1 MAVERY
7 HGARA
12 TRSATPY
19 RDPQRRCATLARMRD
34 LLVAHPDLAIALI
47 IGLGVGAQWLA
58 WRARVPAILPLL
70 AVGFLVGPL
79 LGWLQP
85 SVVFPPDLF
94 FPLVSMAVGLILF
107 EGGLTL
113 RFAELRDTR
122 RVVINLVTWGALVTW
137 LLGAAAA
144 YLVAGLNIQLALLF
158 GSLVI
163 VTGPT
168 VIAPLLRI
176 VRPNANVSSVL
187 KWESIVIDAVGA
199 LVAVLVLEA
208 IVLHS
213 RDEPIASIALL
224 LGRFIIVGSA
234 TGAAGGLA
242 LSWLLRRRAIP
253 DYLVNVT
260 ALAFLF
266 ATFSLANAFSSEA
279 GLLAAV
285 VMGILVANT
294 GVPNLDA
301 LLSFKE
307 DLTVLLVSMLF
318 IALAANVELSSF
330 LAALSWPTVIMVAL
344 IVFIIRPLDV
354 FLSSI
359 GSRLSGRERLFIA
372 WVGPRGI
379 VAASVTSLFAVRLQ
393 AIGLEGADELVPL
406 VFMVIVATVLLAS
419 LTAKPL
425 GVRLGVADPDPQGV
439 LLLGAHPVGR
449 QIGLALDKLGVSVLL
464 ADTNWSNVSEA
475 RADGL
480 QTYFGSLLADTSDDR
495 LRLAGIGRL
504 VALTSNDEANAL
516 TAVKYAREFGKS
528 NVFQLA
534 PRAQDDHGKRLGGE
548 HRGRW
553 LSSTD
558 LSFENI
564 ENLHRAGATV
574 ETAELSEQFTL
585 ADYQSGGRTAVPLF
599 VVNGKGVRVVSEDTE
614 PERETSG
621 MVVSLVAP
629 A

>member
-1 MAVERY
+1 MHA
-7 HGARA
+7 
-12 TRSATPY
+12 
-19 RDPQRRCATLARMRD
+19 
-34 LLVAHPDLAIALI
+34 LLVARADLAIAAI
-47 IGLGVGAQWLA
+47 IALGVGAQWLA

-70 AVGFLVGPL
+70 AIGFLVGPL
-79 LGWLQP
+79 LGWLRP
-85 SVVFPPDLF
+85 SEVFPAPLF

-113 RFAELRDTR
+113 RFAELRETR

-137 LLGAAAA
+137 LCGAAAA
-144 YLVAGLNIQLALLF
+144 YFVAGLNVQLALLF
-158 GSLVI
+158 GALVI

-213 RDEPIASIALL
+213 RGEPIASIVLL
-224 LGRFIIVGSA
+224 LLRFIFVGSA
-234 TGAAGGLA
+234 TGALGGLA

-318 IALAANVELSSF
+318 IALAANVELATF
-330 LAALSWPTVIMVAL
+330 LAALSWPTVLLVLL
-344 IVFIIRPLDV
+344 IILVIRPLDV
-354 FLSSI
+354 FLASS
-359 GSRLSGRERLFIA
+359 GSRLSPRERLFIA

-393 AIGLEGADELVPL
+393 AIGLEGADDLVPL

-439 LLLGAHPVGR
+439 LLLGAHPVAR
-449 QIGLALDKLGVSVLL
+449 QIGRALDALGVSVLL

-475 RADGL
+475 RSDGL
-480 QTYFGSLLADTSDDR
+480 PTYFGSLLSDSSDDR

-516 TAVKYAREFGKS
+516 TSVKFAREFGKS

-534 PRAQDDHGKRLGGE
+534 PRARDGQDKRLGGE

-553 LSSTD
+553 LSNTD
-558 LSFENI
+558 LSYESLEALNRADAAI
-564 ENLHRAGATV
+564 ETHQ
-574 ETAELSEQFTL
+574 LSETFSL
-585 ADYQSGGRTAVPLF
+585 ADYLEERGASTVALF
-599 VVNGKGVRVVSEDTE
+599 LVNGGKGVRVVSEDTE
-614 PERETSG
+614 PERENSG
-621 MVVSLVAP
+621 TVVALAVP
-629 A
+629 ARGV

>member
-1 MAVERY
+1 MFV
-7 HGARA
+7 
-12 TRSATPY
+12 
-19 RDPQRRCATLARMRD
+19 D
-34 LLVAHPDLAIALI
+34 HPALAIAAI

-58 WRARVPAILPLL
+58 WRVRVPAILPLL

-79 LGWLQP
+79 MGWLKP
-85 SVVFPPDLF
+85 TEVVPPGLF

-113 RFAELRDTR
+113 RFAEIRETR

-137 LLGAAAA
+137 LAGAAAA
-144 YLVAGLNIQLALLF
+144 YYVVGLNVQLALLF
-158 GSLVI
+158 GALVM

-176 VRPNANVSSVL
+176 VRPNANVASVL
-187 KWESIVIDAVGA
+187 KWEGIVIDAVGA

-213 RDEPIASIALL
+213 RHEPIISIVLL
-224 LGRFIIVGSA
+224 LGRFIFVGA
-234 TGAAGGLA
+234 AVGAAGGLA
-242 LSWLLRRRAIP
+242 LSLLLRRRAIP

-266 ATFSLANAFSSEA
+266 TTFSLANVFSSEA

-285 VMGILVANT
+285 VMGVLIANT
-294 GVPNLDA
+294 SVPNLNS
-301 LLSFKE
+301 LLAFKE

-318 IALAANVELSSF
+318 IALAANVELPTF
-330 LAALSWPTVIMVAL
+330 LAALSWPTALLLVLIMV
-344 IVFIIRPLDV
+344 VIRPLEV
-354 FLSSI
+354 FLSTI
-359 GSRLSGRERLFIA
+359 GSRLRPRERLFIG

-393 AIGLEGADELVPL
+393 AVGVEGADVLVSL
-406 VFMVIVATVLLAS
+406 VFMVIVGTVLVAS

-439 LLLGAHPVGR
+439 LLLGAHPVAR
-449 QIGLALDKLGVSVLL
+449 QIAKALEEQGVSVLL
-464 ADTNWSNVSEA
+464 ADTNWSNIEEA
-475 RADGL
+475 REAGL
-480 QTYFGSLLADTSDDR
+480 RTYFGSLLSDSSDDW
-495 LRLAGIGRL
+495 LRLEGIGRL
-504 VALTSNDEANAL
+504 VALTPNDEANAL
-516 TAVKYAREFGKS
+516 TAVKYAREFGKW

-534 PRAQDDHGKRLGGE
+534 PHAHADDGKRLGGE

-553 LSSTD
+553 LSPSD
-558 LSFENI
+558 LSFDTLESMG
-564 ENLHRAGATV
+564 RAGATV
-574 ETAELSEQFTL
+574 VTSELSDDLTL
-585 ADYQSGGRTAVPLF
+585 ADFLANEDGATVPLF
-599 VVNGKGVRVVSEDTE
+599 VINGKGVRVVSEDTE
-614 PERETSG
+614 PERESSG
-621 MVVSLVAP
+621 TVVALAVP

>member
-1 MAVERY
+1 MKRY
-7 HGARA
+7 HGSSR
-12 TRSATPY
+12 TRITTPY
-19 RDPQRRCATLARMRD
+19 RLPPGRCATLTRMRD

-70 AVGFLVGPL
+70 AVGFVVGPL
-79 LGWLQP
+79 LGWLKP
-85 SVVFPPDLF
+85 TEVFPPDLF

-113 RFAELRDTR
+113 RFKELRDTR

-144 YLVAGLNIQLALLF
+144 YFVAGLNVQLALLF

-213 RDEPIASIALL
+213 RDEPIVSIALL
-224 LGRFIIVGSA
+224 LGRFLIVGSA

-318 IALAANVELSSF
+318 IALAADVELTTF
-330 LAALSWPTVIMVAL
+330 LAALSWPTVVLVAL
-344 IVFIIRPLDV
+344 IVFVIRPLDV

-359 GSRLSGRERLFIA
+359 GSRLSPRERLFIA

-393 AIGLEGADELVPL
+393 AIGLEGADDLVPL

-449 QIGLALDKLGVSVLL
+449 QIGRALDDLGVSVLL
-464 ADTNWSNVSEA
+464 ADTNWSNVTEA

-480 QTYFGSLLADTSDDR
+480 QTYFGSLLADRSDDS

-553 LSSTD
+553 LSSTE
-558 LSFENI
+558 LSFEAI
-564 ENLHRAGATV
+564 ESLHRSGATV
-574 ETAELSEQFTL
+574 ETAELSEEFTL
-585 ADYQSGGRTAVPLF
+585 ADYQDGKGSAAVPLF
-599 VVNGKGVRVVSEDTE
+599 LVNGKGVRVVSEDTE

-621 MVVSLVAP
+621 TVVALAVP

>member
-1 MAVERY
+1 MKRY
-7 HGARA
+7 HGSSR
-12 TRSATPY
+12 TRITTPY
-19 RDPQRRCATLARMRD
+19 RLPPGRCATLTRMRD

-70 AVGFLVGPL
+70 AVGFVVGPL
-79 LGWLQP
+79 LGWLKP
-85 SVVFPPDLF
+85 TEVFPPDLF

-113 RFAELRDTR
+113 RFKELRDTR

-144 YLVAGLNIQLALLF
+144 YFVAGLNVQLALLF

-213 RDEPIASIALL
+213 RDEPIVSIALL
-224 LGRFIIVGSA
+224 LGRFLIVGSA

-266 ATFSLANAFSSEA
+266 STFSLANAFSSEA

-318 IALAANVELSSF
+318 IALAADVELTTF
-330 LAALSWPTVIMVAL
+330 LAALSWPTVVLVAL
-344 IVFIIRPLDV
+344 IVFVIRPLDV

-359 GSRLSGRERLFIA
+359 GSRLSPRERLFIA

-393 AIGLEGADELVPL
+393 AIGLEGADDLVPL

-449 QIGLALDKLGVSVLL
+449 QIGRALDDLGVSVLL
-464 ADTNWSNVSEA
+464 ADTNWSNVTEA

-480 QTYFGSLLADTSDDR
+480 QTYFGSLLADRSDDS

-553 LSSTD
+553 LSSTE
-558 LSFENI
+558 LSFEAI
-564 ENLHRAGATV
+564 ESLHRSGATV
-574 ETAELSEQFTL
+574 ETAELSEEFTL
-585 ADYQSGGRTAVPLF
+585 ADYQDGKGSAAVPLF
-599 VVNGKGVRVVSEDTE
+599 LVNGKGVRVVSEDTE

-621 MVVSLVAP
+621 TVVALAVP

>member
-1 MAVERY
+1 
-7 HGARA
+7 
-12 TRSATPY
+12 
-19 RDPQRRCATLARMRD
+19 MRD
-34 LLVAHPDLAIALI
+34 LLVAHPALAIAAI

-70 AVGFLVGPL
+70 AIGFVVGPL
-79 LGWLQP
+79 LGWLRP
-85 SVVFPPDLF
+85 SEIFPPELF

-137 LLGAAAA
+137 LSGAAAA
-144 YLVAGLNIQLALLF
+144 YFVAGLNVQLALLF
-158 GSLVI
+158 GALVI

-213 RDEPIASIALL
+213 RAEPIASIALL
-224 LGRFIIVGSA
+224 LGRFIIVGTA

-330 LAALSWPTVIMVAL
+330 LATLSWPTLMLVAL
-344 IVFIIRPLDV
+344 IVLVIRPLDV

-359 GSRLSGRERLFIA
+359 GSRLNARERLFIG

-393 AIGLEGADELVPL
+393 AIGLEGADDLVPL
-406 VFMVIVATVLLAS
+406 VFMVIVVTVLLAS

-425 GVRLGVADPDPQGV
+425 GLRLGVADPDPQGV

-449 QIGLALDKLGVSVLL
+449 QIGLALDRLGVSVLL
-464 ADTNWSNVSEA
+464 ADTNWSNIDEA
-475 RADGL
+475 RAEGL
-480 QTYFGSLLADTSDDR
+480 QTYFGSLLSDRSDDR

-516 TAVKYAREFGKS
+516 TAVKYARDFGKS

-534 PRAQDDHGKRLGGE
+534 PRAHDDHGKRLGGE

-558 LSFENI
+558 LSFEDL
-564 ENLHRAGATV
+564 EAMHRAGATID
-574 ETAELSEQFTL
+574 TAELSDEYSL
-585 ADYQSGGRTAVPLF
+585 EDYQSERGEAAVPLF

-614 PERETSG
+614 PERESSG
-621 MVVSLVAP
+621 TVVALLAP

>member
-1 MAVERY
+1 
-7 HGARA
+7 
-12 TRSATPY
+12 
-19 RDPQRRCATLARMRD
+19 MRD

-70 AVGFLVGPL
+70 AVGFVVGPL
-79 LGWLQP
+79 LGWLKP
-85 SVVFPPDLF
+85 TEVFPPDLF

-113 RFAELRDTR
+113 RFKELRDTR

-144 YLVAGLNIQLALLF
+144 YFVAGLNVQLALLF

-213 RDEPIASIALL
+213 RDEPIVSIALL
-224 LGRFIIVGSA
+224 LGRFLIVGSA

-318 IALAANVELSSF
+318 IALAADVELTTF
-330 LAALSWPTVIMVAL
+330 LAALSWPTVVLVAL
-344 IVFIIRPLDV
+344 IVFVIRPLDV

-359 GSRLSGRERLFIA
+359 GSRLSPRERLFIA

-393 AIGLEGADELVPL
+393 AIGLEGADDLVPL

-449 QIGLALDKLGVSVLL
+449 QIGRALDDLGVSVLL
-464 ADTNWSNVSEA
+464 ADTNWSNVTEA

-480 QTYFGSLLADTSDDR
+480 QTYFGSLLADRSDDS

-553 LSSTD
+553 LSSTE
-558 LSFENI
+558 LSFEAI
-564 ENLHRAGATV
+564 ESLHRSGATV
-574 ETAELSEQFTL
+574 ETAELSEEFTL
-585 ADYQSGGRTAVPLF
+585 ADYQDGKGSAAVPLF
-599 VVNGKGVRVVSEDTE
+599 LVNGKGVRVVSEDTE

-621 MVVSLVAP
+621 TVVALAVP